1 MKTINLNKEKIKVEN
16 LDWNQHTT
24 YATVINGK
32 QHWIRIWKCDVCDLN
47 YCTVSFYS
55 NFSGIKPLET
65 PSIEIKNDSELDYSF
80 FKNFNKILKAQ
91 KFLFNWIDV
100 LN

>member
-1 MKTINLNKEKIKVEN
+1 MKEINLNKEKIKIKD
-16 LDWNQHTT
+16 LDWNQRTVF
-24 YATVINGK
+24 ATIIDGK
-32 QHWIRIWKCDVCDLN
+32 QYWIKIWKCDVGDFN
-47 YCTVSFYS
+47 YCTVTLYS
-55 NFSGIKPLET
+55 NFSGKEPLGTESIK
-65 PSIEIKNDSELDYSF
+65 IKNDSELDYSF